1 MGSADSEE
9 PTGIL
14 CNLGVLLERRNMTLV
29 ELSEKIGISVV
40 NLSVLKNNRARAIRF
55 STLLAIC
62 EALDCRVGELLET
75 EKESQTHY

>member
-1 MGSADSEE
+1 MGSTDTEE

-14 CNLGVLLERRNMTLV
+14 CNLGVLLEQRNMTLV

-62 EALDCRVGELLET
+62 EALDCKVGELLEVD
-75 EKESQTHY
+75 ES